1 MEPHE
6 PQAPFDPPPIETRA
20 DAGSAA
26 SVLPLAL
33 LALLALMLLHA
44 CVPS

>member
-1 MEPHE
+1 MEPQE
-6 PQAPFDPPPIETRA
+6 PQAPFDAPPIETRA
-20 DAGSAA
+20 EAGGSS

-33 LALLALMLLHA
+33 LALLVLMLLHA

>member
-1 MEPHE
+1 MEPQE
-6 PQAPFDPPPIETRA
+6 PPAPFDAPPIETRA
-20 DAGSAA
+20 DAGAWS

-33 LALLALMLLHA
+33 VALLALMLLHA